1 MVPRDVVNW
10 FAGGRQGYMTLVHC
24 MNHDVVWISI
34 TVALDLTIAVGYVL
48 IALHWRDNERELRD
62 TPAKAA
68 LGTMKNIFIFCG
80 LCGYVFIPI
89 KMFWPA
95 WRLYDMFLAV
105 LAFYTWRYALRSRE
119 LKVVYNQLERTEKLS
134 EDLEQAREEGRRQS
148 YFLNAISHDIKTPLN
163 GLLLQAELAEL
174 EMEDGDPVALREALE
189 QIKLCAR
196 TTADLLNN
204 FLEIGR
210 LDWSPE
216 SVQAVEFLLSDAVAT
231 VLGRSG
237 QRAAAKGLKLEVES
251 RENLTVRSDRVRIER
266 ILCNLV
272 DNAIKFCD
280 EGGVRL
286 VADLTAAGVAI
297 HVVDTGEGI
306 ALEHQKRIFDDF
318 VQLQNRERDSRKGFG
333 LGLAIARRLAHQ
345 LGGHLAVESEPGR
358 GSRFTLVLP
367 AVAGQTGGRPD
378 TDGGGSD
385 RKPFLSPTGTPAA
398 PPG

>member
-1 MVPRDVVNW
+1 MSDGPCDTARPGSLPPPEEAVMVPRDVVNW
-10 FAGGRQGYMTLVHC
+10 FAGGDHGYMTLVHC
-24 MNHDVVWISI
+24 MNHDIVWIAI

-48 IALHWRDNERELRD
+48 IALHWRDNERGLRD

-68 LGTMKNIFIFCG
+68 LGTMKNIFLFCG
-80 LCGYVFIPI
+80 LCGYAFIPI

-95 WRLYDMFLAV
+95 WRLYDMFLAI

-134 EDLEQAREEGRRQS
+134 EDLEHVREEGRRKS

-174 EMEDGDPVALREALE
+174 EMNEGNHESLREALE
-189 QIKLCAR
+189 QIKICAR

-204 FLEIGR
+204 FLELGR
-210 LDWSPE
+210 LDWSQE
-216 SVQAVEFLLSDAVAT
+216 SVQTVDFPLNDAVA
-231 VLGRSG
+231 VVVGRSG
-237 QRAAAKGLKLEVES
+237 QRAAAKGLRLDVES
-251 RENLTVRSDRVRIER
+251 PENVTVRSDRVRIER

-272 DNAIKFCD
+272 DNAIKFSD

-297 HVVDTGEGI
+297 HVVDTGKGI
-306 ALEHQKRIFDDF
+306 ALEQQKHIFDDF
-318 VQLQNRERDSRKGFG
+318 VQLHNRERDSRKGFG

-345 LGGHLAVESEPGR
+345 LGGNLAVESEPGR
-358 GSRFTLVLP
+358 GSRFTLFLP
-367 AVAGQTGGRPD
+367 AVAREPGDRPD
-378 TDGGGSD
+378 
-385 RKPFLSPTGTPAA
+385 PL
-398 PPG
+398 

>member
-10 FAGGRQGYMTLVHC
+10 FAGGDHGYMTLVHC
-24 MNHDVVWISI
+24 MNHDIVWIAI

-48 IALHWRDNERELRD
+48 IALHWRDNERGLRD

-68 LGTMKNIFIFCG
+68 LGTMKNIFLFCG
-80 LCGYVFIPI
+80 LCGYAFIPI

-95 WRLYDMFLAV
+95 WRLYDMFLAI

-134 EDLEQAREEGRRQS
+134 EDLEHVREEGRRKS

-174 EMEDGDPVALREALE
+174 EMNEGNHESLREALE
-189 QIKLCAR
+189 QIKICAR

-204 FLEIGR
+204 FLELGR
-210 LDWSPE
+210 LDWSQE
-216 SVQAVEFLLSDAVAT
+216 SVQTVDFPLNDAVA
-231 VLGRSG
+231 VVVGRSG
-237 QRAAAKGLKLEVES
+237 QRAAAKGLRLDVES
-251 RENLTVRSDRVRIER
+251 PENVTVRSDRVRIER

-272 DNAIKFCD
+272 DNAIKFSD

-297 HVVDTGEGI
+297 HVVDTGKGI
-306 ALEHQKRIFDDF
+306 ALEQQKHIFDDF
-318 VQLQNRERDSRKGFG
+318 VQLHNRERDSRKGFG

-345 LGGHLAVESEPGR
+345 LGGNLAVESEPGR
-358 GSRFTLVLP
+358 GSRFTLFLP
-367 AVAGQTGGRPD
+367 AVAREPGDRPD
-378 TDGGGSD
+378 
-385 RKPFLSPTGTPAA
+385 PL
-398 PPG
+398 